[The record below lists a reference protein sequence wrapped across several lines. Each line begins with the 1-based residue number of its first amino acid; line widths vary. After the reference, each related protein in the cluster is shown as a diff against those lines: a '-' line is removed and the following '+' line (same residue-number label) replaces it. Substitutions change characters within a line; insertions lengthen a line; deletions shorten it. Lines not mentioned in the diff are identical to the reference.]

1 MNSQVGSVLFSVPG
15 FTSTATGGF
24 LLNCHD
30 IDNLRASSSILKI
43 IAHSNIL
50 NFSGD
55 LGKREISVP
64 SPINKLLAAVL
75 LNGDSV
81 YFSIIREI
89 WSCRNFNSCYFQ
101 EGTRSWIY
109 PFFAK
114 LLGYR
119 ILIRA
124 HNVEASYFRS
134 VYIESH
140 GDNDQGLGKKFR
152 NYFKLA
158 AVSFSEYISSV
169 LADAIFTL
177 TEDDRRY
184 FSGRCRDTIKL
195 PYFPLVLPEIVEA
208 MDHEKVRVI
217 FVGSLDFYPNREAHD
232 LILSIAAST
241 GGNIEFHFFGRDE
254 NVEKSKMEN
263 IIYHGFVDELSTAY
277 SLGDVFLCPI
287 QTGAGM
293 KLKVAEALSYGV
305 PVLVSQH
312 SAKGYEG
319 TPGVELLPCQKSGSK
334 KSIYRILDRYPSK
347 KDLQKHYAS
356 WQKSLEVNKKFSNA
370 INKC

>member
-55 LGKREISVP
+55 LGKREISAP

-195 PYFPLVLPEIVEA
+195 PYFPLVLPAITEHH
-208 MDHEKVRVI
+208 D
-217 FVGSLDFYPNREAHD
+217 AH
-232 LILSIAAST
+232 
-241 GGNIEFHFFGRDE
+241 
-254 NVEKSKMEN
+254 
-263 IIYHGFVDELSTAY
+263 
-277 SLGDVFLCPI
+277 
-287 QTGAGM
+287 
-293 KLKVAEALSYGV
+293 
-305 PVLVSQH
+305 
-312 SAKGYEG
+312 
-319 TPGVELLPCQKSGSK
+319 
-334 KSIYRILDRYPSK
+334 RILHTFRYAI
-347 KDLQKHYAS
+347 DQYALRVQFARAALARQIPVS
-356 WQKSLEVNKKFSNA
+356 CGCAK
-370 INKC
+370 